1 MDDGD
6 IRIGSAERAEALAAL
21 AEHHAAG
28 RLDANDYEDRRGKA
42 TDALVRRELIALFV
56 DLPEPRPHLA
66 PAAGPVGAVGSGASG
81 VPQTSVPARHVSRPP
96 LQSKVARTMVS
107 LSPFI
112 GIGAFFLTKSW
123 LAFLLIPVIAI
134 LARALDN

>member
-1 MDDGD
+1 MDDDGD
-6 IRIGSAERAEALAAL
+6 IRIGSAEREEALAAL

-42 TDALVRRELIALFV
+42 TDAIVRRDLTSLFT
-56 DLPEPRPHLA
+56 DLPEPRPTFR
-66 PAAGPVGAVGSGASG
+66 PAAGAAVARPRGKGS
-81 VPQTSVPARHVSRPP
+81 VT
-96 LQSKVARTMVS
+96 QSKVARTLVS

-112 GIGAFFLTKSW
+112 AIAAFFLTRSW

-134 LARALDN
+134 LARALDD

>member
-6 IRIGSAERAEALAAL
+6 IRIGSAEREEALAAL

-28 RLDANDYEDRRGKA
+28 RLDANDYEDRRGRA
-42 TDALVRRELIALFV
+42 TDAIVRRDLTSLFT
-56 DLPEPRPHLA
+56 DLPEPRPKLR
-66 PAAGPVGAVGSGASG
+66 PAAGARVARSPGKGSAA
-81 VPQTSVPARHVSRPP
+81 QSR
-96 LQSKVARTMVS
+96 VARTLVS

-112 GIGAFFLTKSW
+112 AIAAFFLTRSW

-134 LARALDN
+134 VARAFDA

>member
-1 MDDGD
+1 MDDDGD
-6 IRIGSAERAEALAAL
+6 IRIGSAEREEALAAL

-42 TDALVRRELIALFV
+42 TDAIVRRDLTTLFA
-56 DLPEPRPHLA
+56 DLPEPRPTFR
-66 PAAGPVGAVGSGASG
+66 PAAGVARPLGKGSASQG
-81 VPQTSVPARHVSRPP
+81 
-96 LQSKVARTMVS
+96 KVARTLVS

-112 GIGAFFLTKSW
+112 AIAAFFLTRSW

-134 LARALDN
+134 VAKALDD

>member
-6 IRIGSAERAEALAAL
+6 MRIGSAEREEALAAL
-21 AEHHAAG
+21 VEHHAAG

-42 TDALVRRELIALFV
+42 TDAVVRRELTALFV

-81 VPQTSVPARHVSRPP
+81 VPQSSATGRQVFHRPP
-96 LQSKVARTMVS
+96 LQSRLARTLVS

-112 GIGAFFLTKSW
+112 AIGAFFWSKQW
-123 LAFLLIPVIAI
+123 LAFLLITVIAI
-134 LARALDN
+134 VARAL